1 MDYFLGDLIKR
12 ADFFVFFALSTMG
25 HRFSKMHDHDREA
38 LAAELL
44 RVLTCLGGL
53 LHPDDIGQY
62 GKRAAVIIANL
73 YSSAWFGDYEECK
86 LFSDNP
92 LVEGVGNVQLYI
104 CSQNNKRLVS
114 LFGEE
119 ITEQIKRD
127 VLRVWMEFLLNNIP
141 TDEDATKERVEE
153 CRLMLSREIVR
164 RVCEGAIADEQE

>member
-1 MDYFLGDLIKR
+1 
-12 ADFFVFFALSTMG
+12 MG
-25 HRFSKMHDHDREA
+25 HRFSKMHDRDREA
-38 LAAELL
+38 LAAELFEIL
-44 RVLTCLGGL
+44 SKLGDL
-53 LHPDDIGQY
+53 QSPDDFGQY
-62 GKRAAVIIANL
+62 GKRAAFIIAYL
-73 YSSAWFGDYEECK
+73 YSSIDEGDYNK
-86 LFSDNP
+86 DALFSDDP
-92 LVEGVGNVQLYI
+92 LIEGVGNVQPHI

-153 CRLMLSREIVR
+153 CRWMLSREIVR

>member
-1 MDYFLGDLIKR
+1 LDYFLGDLIKR

-25 HRFSKMHDHDREA
+25 HRFSKMHDRDREA
-38 LAAELL
+38 LAAALFEILK
-44 RVLTCLGGL
+44 LGDL
-53 LHPDDIGQY
+53 QSPDDFGQY
-62 GKRAAVIIANL
+62 GKRAAFIIAYL
-73 YSSAWFGDYEECK
+73 YSSIDEGDYNEGA
-86 LFSDNP
+86 LFSDDP
-92 LVEGVGNVQLYI
+92 LIEGVGNVQPYI

-153 CRLMLSREIVR
+153 CRWMLSREIVR